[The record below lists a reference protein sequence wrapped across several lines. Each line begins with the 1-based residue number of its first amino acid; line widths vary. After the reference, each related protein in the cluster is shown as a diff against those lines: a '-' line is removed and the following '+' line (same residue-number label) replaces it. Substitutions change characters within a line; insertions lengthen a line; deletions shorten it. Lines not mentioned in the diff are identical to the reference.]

1 MHIIRSFQAMTWVIL
16 YLQARFVRMNKSER
30 SFFVPFCQFACFIF
44 AFYTTL
50 SRVSDYKH
58 NPGDVLAGAILG
70 ILVQYVNVV
79 HIQRL
84 FDDPFFRRS
93 NKIFPPPQREPSM
106 EPNPSSALNGQV
118 THYDATHTA

>member
-1 MHIIRSFQAMTWVIL
+1 MTWVIL
-16 YLQARFVRMNKSER
+16 YLQARFVRMNRSER

-44 AFYTTL
+44 AFFTTL

-58 NPGDVLAGAILG
+58 NPGDVLSGAILG
-70 ILVQYVNVV
+70 ILIQYVNVV

-84 FDDPFFRRS
+84 FNDPFFR
-93 NKIFPPPQREPSM
+93 KADKKLPSLL
-106 EPNPSSALNGQV
+106 EDGSVAPNPASALNGTV